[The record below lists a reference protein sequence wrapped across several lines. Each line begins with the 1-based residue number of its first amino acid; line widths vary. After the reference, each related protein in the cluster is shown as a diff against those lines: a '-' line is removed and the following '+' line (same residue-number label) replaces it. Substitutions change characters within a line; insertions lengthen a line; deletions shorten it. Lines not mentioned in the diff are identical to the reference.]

1 MSLIEESAEAFAEL
15 LDVIPS
21 TITFNGVTRPCVSQS
36 LNLKRANMLQGYELG
51 NAQEVTMLA
60 SDFADFEGIT
70 DRVSKLSVNG
80 GEELILA
87 MSDVHPNSATR
98 HLFLVSAK

>member
-1 MSLIEESAEAFAEL
+1 MALIDESAEVFAEL
-15 LDVIPS
+15 LSVMPS
-21 TITFNGVTRPCVSQS
+21 MISFNGQSFPCVSQS
-36 LNLKRANMLQGYELG
+36 LNLKRTQQLQGYQLE

-60 SDFADFEGIT
+60 SDFALFEGIQ

-80 GEELILA
+80 ADELLYV
-87 MSDVHPNSATR
+87 MSDTHPNSATV